1 MMGTFTGG
9 QAASTTPPIFAVGT
23 TANTGIGRLSKP
35 TENAKLL
42 LIVLP
47 VGVRDAAIVE
57 KAR

>member
-1 MMGTFTGG
+1 M
-9 QAASTTPPIFAVGT
+9 
-23 TANTGIGRLSKP
+23 SKP

-57 KAR
+57 IAR